1 MKRTLSLMLALVMVL
16 STFTVFADNHVSDA
30 EMEAGAFLK
39 ANEVLVG
46 DAEGDLLLGN
56 VLKKQN
62 AVVLLSRL
70 MKVEELAKAFPTDED
85 TTYPDVTDPF
95 YAGYIAWA
103 TTEGLIEGKGTGD
116 FGFDA
121 SVTARE
127 FATMVLRS
135 LGYTVGE
142 DADVEWDN
150 ALEFAIELGVAAEGT
165 EDGIV
170 SRGTVALMVVN
181 ALPLNL
187 KDSDKTLA
195 EKLEIE
201 MPNVVPTEIKVE
213 NVSATNLKQVVVEF
227 NGKVD
232 EASATKLD
240 NYTFAKGLDS
250 AELLE
255 DGMNVLLTLKEE
267 ETLTNQ
273 KEYKLTVNNVL
284 LADSEVKL
292 SKVEKKFTAVDNT
305 IPTVKEVVGLGTK
318 AIKVV
323 FSEPVKKA
331 TASRITS
338 YKIDDKVFSGS
349 IKYVYPNSVII
360 STTMTV
366 GEHSLSVKDV
376 EDFAGF
382 KVQEPGYDFT
392 IVEDNDAPEIV
403 SAKSIDL
410 YEVEVTFNEP
420 VKSISNG
427 YHTSKSNTA
436 TRPYDIASEKVVLN
450 FKNAMTLG
458 NTTIYVDGVEDYSG
472 NKADRTIVITPEL
485 DTTRPEVVA
494 VDVKDG
500 KEFKIVFNKNINE
513 DDAKKASNYVVKNA
527 DGKVPSGYGLNSKGN
542 PIVSIGLD
550 KKEVKFTLRDSLPK
564 ENYTLEISGIRDM
577 SYIKNT
583 MLPHTETFT
592 VGDTGKPEL
601 VKTWVEEEVSGSKTS
616 QYIYVQFNEAV
627 ATEGNGNALELV
639 KYNYTKQVSYDNYYA
654 ATYTWNP
661 MPADSTIDLVGEDTV
676 RINLPTVDTG
686 KKLNITGIRVT
697 LVADLE
703 DNFVEDLVA
712 YKATNNSV
720 GTVALEKVEAVEED
734 VIKATFKGK
743 LISVYGSDF
752 TLEKVGSPS
761 TTKDITLE
769 DFSYSGAKTVATF
782 RLGSS
787 VTEDVYSSGNQWNLA
802 LTKGS
807 DDLDSQDNFGA
818 KVFIPADKAKVVD
831 KINPTY
837 NEIASHGHNSN
848 TVVVKFNESIK
859 VNSSVTSVV
868 KVKVNGDTVD
878 IEKLEVTGSDNNMLT
893 ITLKANVDEASSYD
907 IEVEL
912 LEANDTVK
920 VVTDLAGNAAVPFVA
935 YKDIIK

>member
-1 MKRTLSLMLALVMVL
+1 MKRTLSLVLALVMVL
-16 STFTVFADNHVSDA
+16 GTFTMAFADMTDA
-30 EMEAGAFLK
+30 QMEAGALLD
-39 ANEVLVG
+39 ELGVLNG
-46 DAEGDLLLGN
+46 DGEGDLYLDSA
-56 VLKKQN
+56 LKRQD
-62 AVVLLSRL
+62 AVIMLSRL
-70 MKVEELAKAFPTDED
+70 MGEEEIAINFPVDED
-85 TTYPDVTDPF
+85 AMYPDVKDPF
-95 YAGYIAWA
+95 YNGYLAWA
-103 TTEGLIEGKGTGD
+103 QANGTFVGNDEGN

-121 SVTARE
+121 SITAKAYAKVLLTALGYE
-127 FATMVLRS
+127 QDVDFEYDDALVKAKELGIVVEDTDGVVLR
-135 LGYTVGE
+135 
-142 DADVEWDN
+142 
-150 ALEFAIELGVAAEGT
+150 
-165 EDGIV
+165 GIIAV
-170 SRGTVALMVVN
+170 MTVN
-181 ALPLNL
+181 ALATDM
-187 KDSDKTLA
+187 KDGSETLG
-195 EKLEIE
+195 EKLGK
-201 MPNVVPTEIKVE
+201 VVTPPAPTEIKVE
-213 NVSATNLKQVVVEF
+213 DVTATNLKQIMVEF

-232 EASATKLD
+232 EATATKLD
-240 NYTFAKGLDS
+240 NYTFEKGLES

-255 DGMNVLLTLKEE
+255 DGMNVVLTLKEAD
-267 ETLTNQ
+267 TLKNQ

-292 SKVEKKFTAVDNT
+292 AKVEKKFTAIDNT
-305 IPTVKEVVGLGTK
+305 LPTVKDVVGLGTK

-323 FSEPVKKA
+323 FSEPVTKN

-360 STTMTV
+360 STNMSV
-366 GEHSLSVKDV
+366 GEHKLLVKNV
-376 EDFAGF
+376 EDFAEF
-382 KVQEPGYDFT
+382 KVQETGFDFT

-403 SAKSIDL
+403 SAKSVDL

-427 YHTSKSNTA
+427 YHTSKSNKA
-436 TRPYDIASEKVVLN
+436 TRPYNIASEKVVLN

-458 NTTIYVDGVEDYSG
+458 NTTIYVDGAEDYSG

-527 DGKVPSGYGLNSKGN
+527 EGKVPSGHGLNSKGN
-542 PIVSIGLD
+542 PIVTIGLD

-661 MPADSTIDLVGEDTV
+661 MPTDSTIDLVGEDTV
-676 RINLPTVDTG
+676 RVNLPTVDTG

-787 VTEDVYSSGNQWNLA
+787 VTEDVYSSDKQWNLA

-818 KVFIPADKAKVVD
+818 KVSIPAANAKVVD

-837 NEIASHGHNSN
+837 NKIESHDHNTD
-848 TVVVKFNESIK
+848 TVVVKFNEALKI
-859 VNSSVTSVV
+859 NSNVTSVV
-868 KVKVNGDTVD
+868 KVKVNGESVD
-878 IEKLEVTGSDNNMLT
+878 IQKLEATESDKNMLT
-893 ITLKANVDEASSYD
+893 ITLKANINEASSYD
-907 IEVEL
+907 IEVEV

-920 VVTDLAGNAAVPFVA
+920 VITDLKGNAAVPFVA